1 MSDTHSPA
9 GMIEPELL
17 VATCAGDGSIL
28 SRNSAWQRLF
38 GTDAF
43 LWAGLT
49 REDADLAEQ
58 NLKEAADGSLVTN
71 ALFLVNQAGRDIPT
85 PVLINF
91 IPVSDTS
98 SDSSFCVAISGEIL
112 AEPSSWTE
120 SQTQRHRMETLGRMT
135 MGMTHDFNNL
145 LSGILGHIE
154 LWRLEGL
161 NDDQGHLATIEQAA
175 KDGAN
180 LIGKV
185 QRYIRQEVQQ
195 TFEVVELSAL
205 IQECISFTRPY
216 WYNEPRRQGIDI
228 EVVNLIDTALP
239 IEGSP
244 AELRDVFVNLILN
257 AVHALPKGGKITFD
271 GSRTD
276 SQVVISVGDNGVG
289 MAPEVKKRV
298 FEPLFSTK
306 GAKGTG
312 MGLAVAAG
320 ILREHAGSVD
330 VISKLGV
337 GTTFRMLFPASNT
350 RTSTPAVPV
359 TSQASSQPKRL
370 LVVDDEAMVRN
381 IINKLLSLRGHHV
394 TVAASGPEALEGFK
408 KNAFD
413 YVITDQGMPEMS
425 GRELAIQ
432 LRKISATIPI
442 ILLTGDTD
450 LKVDSD
456 IINFVMTKPFKLDEL
471 EAALTSLS

>member
-1 MSDTHSPA
+1 MSDTPSPA

-17 VATCAGDGSIL
+17 VATCTADGSIL
-28 SRNSAWQRLF
+28 SRNPAWLRLF
-38 GTDAF
+38 GNESN

-71 ALFLVNQAGRDIPT
+71 ALFLINQPDKDIPI
-85 PVLINF
+85 PVLLHF
-91 IPVSDTS
+91 IPVSDQS

-112 AEPSSWTE
+112 TEPSSWTE

-154 LWRLEGL
+154 LWQMEGVE
-161 NDDQGHLATIEQAA
+161 DPEGHLLTIEQAA
-175 KDGAN
+175 RDGAN

-195 TFEVVELSAL
+195 TFEVVDLSLL
-205 IQECISFTRPY
+205 IEECISFTRPY
-216 WYNEPRRQGIDI
+216 WFNEPRRQGIDI
-228 EVVNLIDTALP
+228 EVENLISIPLP
-239 IEGSP
+239 IAGSP

-257 AVHALPKGGKITFD
+257 AVHALPSGGKITFD
-271 GSRTD
+271 GSRT
-276 SQVVISVGDNGVG
+276 STQVLVSVNDNGTG
-289 MAPEVKKRV
+289 MPPEVKRRV

-306 GAKGTG
+306 GSKGTG

-330 VISKLGV
+330 VVSELGV
-337 GTTFRMLFPASNT
+337 GTTFKLGFPASKQQ
-350 RTSTPAVPV
+350 STPSAIP
-359 TSQASSQPKRL
+359 SGQASPSQSKRL
-370 LVVDDEAMVRN
+370 LVVDDEEMVRN
-381 IINKLLSLRGHHV
+381 IINKLLTIRGHDV
-394 TVAASGPEALEGFK
+394 TTASSGKEALLAFSEST
-408 KNAFD
+408 FD
-413 YVITDQGMPEMS
+413 YIITDQGMPEMS
-425 GRELAIQ
+425 GRELAVQ
-432 LRKISATIPI
+432 LRSLHPTIPI

-450 LKVDSD
+450 LKVDSAF
-456 IINFVMTKPFKLDEL
+456 INYVMTKPFKLDEL
-471 EAALTSLS
+471 EAALLSLS